1 MACQNAG
8 KVRGYKYTGSRIV
21 KPQNIF
27 SRECQRCQ
35 SGSECAVVVL
45 SGSFDRNFIIF
56 LSPRAIGFRLK
67 RVVSG
72 PKSNKLIGC
81 AQSHLVNLQQA
92 SGIKTAFGERI

>member
-21 KPQNIF
+21 KPRNIF

-45 SGSFDRNFIIF
+45 SGSFDKNFIIY
-56 LSPRAIGFRLK
+56 ID
-67 RVVSG
+67 RV
-72 PKSNKLIGC
+72 I
-81 AQSHLVNLQQA
+81 
-92 SGIKTAFGERI
+92 I